1 MVTRVLPMALLLAAL
16 AGCGQ
21 STTQSV
27 ADLGLIERPTEVPAA
42 TDLVT
47 TSQPV
52 LVSDDGTGARLCFS
66 ANRQFG
72 GTTTVKCSDAD
83 ISDWSWAD
91 HEGDYE
97 VSDGVRWG
105 EFLLTGTYDGTA
117 FTPAEVLPGSAYQ
130 PEGLPPFDI
139 PCPEP
144 EGGWQVQE
152 PARVTLEHYMVLQRA
167 AQRLPGYAFMVQSNR
182 DGSLGTQSP
191 SAAVVTVEVA
201 EDPQGAEALLRK
213 SWGGMLCVA
222 EVEHSQAELVQVQRQ
237 LLGLPGLIE
246 VGVGTP
252 GNQVNLTVFNDD
264 GRYQRWADKEYGPGL
279 VRVSSVLQTV
289 T

>member
-1 MVTRVLPMALLLAAL
+1 MALLLAAL

-21 STTQSV
+21 SATPSA
-27 ADLGLIERPTEVPAA
+27 ADLGPIERPTDVPAA
-42 TDLVT
+42 TGLVT

-52 LVSDDGTGARLCFS
+52 LVSDDGTGTRLCFS
-66 ANRQFG
+66 ANREFG
-72 GTTTVKCSDAD
+72 GTSTVKCSAAD
-83 ISDWSWAD
+83 INDWSWAD

-105 EFLLTGTYDGTA
+105 TFLLTGTYDGTT
-117 FTPAEVLPGSAYQ
+117 FIPTEVLPGTAYQ
-130 PEGLPPFDI
+130 PEDLPPFAI

-144 EGGWQVQE
+144 QGGWQVQD
-152 PARVTLEHYMVLQRA
+152 PARVTLEHYMGLQRA
-167 AQRLPGYAFMVQSNR
+167 AQRLPGYAFMAVSSR
-182 DGSLGTQSP
+182 DGSLGMQSP

-201 EDPQGAEALLRK
+201 EDPEGAESLLRQ

-222 EVEHSQAELVQVQRQ
+222 EVEHSEADLVEVQKQ

-264 GRYQRWADKEYGPGL
+264 GRYQRWVDKEYGPGL